1 MAFRD
6 IVRKATWTAI
16 YLLFILAPLF
26 ALLAGALWLD
36 EPITPSL
43 LIALALVAV
52 GIVLVNRRAP
62 APPRPA
68 G

>member
-26 ALLAGALWLD
+26 ALLAGAM
-36 EPITPSL
+36 P
-43 LIALALVAV
+43 VAMPQV
-52 GIVLVNRRAP
+52 RVA
-62 APPRPA
+62 
-68 G
+68 